1 MSFSQYSAQI
11 SITWYY
17 MFICPLQQTIGSF
30 DSLFMYWPSNSGNEN
45 VIFLLGKGKSKS
57 SDQIISK
64 VMVSHNYGRSFTEWL
79 GPTGTRTPSSPRPLI
94 DQIYCST
101 VDPKLVSTPPI
112 TYPCVC
118 SFEMLLSDVI
128 QLDVSLSF
136 VIGTVP

>member
-1 MSFSQYSAQI
+1 
-11 SITWYY
+11 
-17 MFICPLQQTIGSF
+17 MFICPLQKTIGSF

-45 VIFLLGKGKSKS
+45 VIFLLGKTKNKSTGKIS
-57 SDQIISK
+57 SSK
-64 VMVSHNYGRSFTEWL
+64 VMVSKNYGKSFTGWVGE
-79 GPTGTRTPSSPRPLI
+79 TRTRTPGSPRPLI

-112 TYPCVC
+112 TYPCAC

-128 QLDVSLSF
+128 QLDVSVSF

>member
-1 MSFSQYSAQI
+1 
-11 SITWYY
+11 

-45 VIFLLGKGKSKS
+45 VIFLLGKTKNKSTGK
-57 SDQIISK
+57 IISSK
-64 VMVSHNYGRSFTEWL
+64 VMVSKDYGKSFTGWV
-79 GPTGTRTPSSPRPLI
+79 GDTRTTPRSPKPLI

-112 TYPCVC
+112 TYPCAC
-118 SFEMLLSDVI
+118 NFEMLLSDVI